1 MLHILGSSSNIVREK
16 KRRHT
21 SKLSGEEHVHELLQ
35 GHLKNCRVAF
45 RMEPKIFKSLASYLR
60 REGLVRDTRIK
71 VEEKLAFFL
80 YMLSHNASFEDL
92 IEEFGHSGDTYHRH
106 IKHFFDVVVPT
117 LSKQFLKPPN
127 PNHVHQK
134 IERNPRFYPY
144 FKVITWT
151 ILSYVNSS
159 FPSNVCKITVVFSM
173 QNCIGAIDGTHVP
186 ISISPDKAAPFRNRK
201 GTLTQNVMVA
211 CDFDLNVTFIST
223 GWEGSATDARVLRAA
238 MNSGFQVPPG
248 KFYLV
253 DGGYA
258 NTPSFLAP
266 YRGVR
271 YHLKEYGAGRRRPQN
286 YKEIFNHRHA
296 VLRNHIERALGVIKK
311 RFPILKVATFHKIEN
326 QVKIPVAAAVLHN
339 IIRSLKGDE
348 QWLEDQAENVQGN
361 VVDLPDGDQSND
373 QGSEQGNNLRD
384 TIAQQMW
391 IDYQQHR
398 SN

>member
-1 MLHILGSSSNIVREK
+1 M
-16 KRRHT
+16 
-21 SKLSGEEHVHELLQ
+21 
-35 GHLKNCRVAF
+35 
-45 RMEPKIFKSLASYLR
+45 
-60 REGLVRDTRIK
+60 
-71 VEEKLAFFL
+71 
-80 YMLSHNASFEDL
+80 
-92 IEEFGHSGDTYHRH
+92 
-106 IKHFFDVVVPT
+106 
-117 LSKQFLKPPN
+117 
-127 PNHVHQK
+127 
-134 IERNPRFYPY
+134 
-144 FKVITWT
+144 
-151 ILSYVNSS
+151 
-159 FPSNVCKITVVFSM
+159 
-173 QNCIGAIDGTHVP
+173 
-186 ISISPDKAAPFRNRK
+186 
-201 GTLTQNVMVA
+201 
-211 CDFDLNVTFIST
+211 
-223 GWEGSATDARVLRAA
+223 
-238 MNSGFQVPPG
+238 
-248 KFYLV
+248 
-253 DGGYA
+253 
-258 NTPSFLAP
+258 
-266 YRGVR
+266 

>member
-1 MLHILGSSSNIVREK
+1 MSIV
-16 KRRHT
+16 
-21 SKLSGEEHVHELLQ
+21 LFLPMF
-35 GHLKNCRVAF
+35 A
-45 RMEPKIFKSLASYLR
+45 KS
-60 REGLVRDTRIK
+60 
-71 VEEKLAFFL
+71 
-80 YMLSHNASFEDL
+80 H
-92 IEEFGHSGDTYHRH
+92 
-106 IKHFFDVVVPT
+106 
-117 LSKQFLKPPN
+117 
-127 PNHVHQK
+127 
-134 IERNPRFYPY
+134 
-144 FKVITWT
+144 
-151 ILSYVNSS
+151 
-159 FPSNVCKITVVFSM
+159 VVFFM